1 MEDVANGTNNKLK
14 PLKYPGLGLF
24 MSFKFIF
31 EIIIYIIQCTWR
43 GIIFVFKDIPV
54 MLWQR
59 ISGKVDEAYRGTQ
72 VALQR
77 TDKAQET
84 TAPKKSVLNMDLN
97 DLLKNSAFMKKKF
110 AKLEQE
116 KLKLLEELQGPGKIR
131 SKEAKVYKFTAKN
144 KDGKLETGIISGLS
158 KLDINTFLVQDGY
171 EVYKIEN
178 NQYIDFLYGQKSIL
192 APKLKTKDL
201 LFWLTQ
207 LSTYLKSGIT
217 LAESI
222 RILNL
227 QMNKSDRSHVV
238 L

>member
-1 MEDVANGTNNKLK
+1 
-14 PLKYPGLGLF
+14 
-24 MSFKFIF
+24 
-31 EIIIYIIQCTWR
+31 
-43 GIIFVFKDIPV
+43 

-59 ISGKVDEAYRGTQ
+59 MSGKVDEAYRGTQ

-144 KDGKLETGIISGLS
+144 KDGKLETGI
-158 KLDINTFLVQDGY
+158 TVAYTHLVLKCVGY
-171 EVYKIEN
+171 LILCIIMEKKWVI
-178 NQYIDFLYGQKSIL
+178 QSIIFRL
-192 APKLKTKDL
+192 
-201 LFWLTQ
+201 
-207 LSTYLKSGIT
+207 
-217 LAESI
+217 
-222 RILNL
+222 RN
-227 QMNKSDRSHVV
+227 
-238 L
+238 